1 MFLFYFQGFFDTAIE
16 YSKLEKVEIG
26 GLNGRY
32 LGSKVANIFDEFNTA
47 FNVFRGIAYDP
58 ADPED
63 DSFIEDYKLFSEK
76 VLDMDRRLAAIS
88 TLAIGNCYNLE
99 AIFRVNE
106 FENVIFINNFC
117 LFVKREQYYLQ
128 VLL

>member
-1 MFLFYFQGFFDTAIE
+1 M
-16 YSKLEKVEIG
+16 EIG

-63 DSFIEDYKLFSEK
+63 DSFLEDYKLFSEK

-88 TLAIGNCYNLE
+88 TLAFGDCYNLE
-99 AIFRVNE
+99 AMFRVND
-106 FENVIFINNFC
+106 FINVILLTF
-117 LFVKREQYYLQ
+117 FVKAVFFIA
-128 VLL
+128 VLN